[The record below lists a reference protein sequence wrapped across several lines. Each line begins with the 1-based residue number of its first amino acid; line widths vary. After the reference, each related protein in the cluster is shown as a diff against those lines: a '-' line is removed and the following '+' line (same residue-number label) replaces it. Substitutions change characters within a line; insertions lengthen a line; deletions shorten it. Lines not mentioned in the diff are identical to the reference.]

1 MLLRT
6 INPQSI
12 SRHLK
17 LRGSIT
23 ERQER
28 QNPDENANSIGRET
42 LEGTD
47 VHSLGAAKGGK
58 KPSARLH
65 VKGAHDQL
73 IRKER
78 KLTNPAASS
87 QSTRA

>member
-1 MLLRT
+1 
-6 INPQSI
+6 
-12 SRHLK
+12 
-17 LRGSIT
+17 
-23 ERQER
+23 
-28 QNPDENANSIGRET
+28 
-42 LEGTD
+42 
-47 VHSLGAAKGGK
+47 
-58 KPSARLH
+58 LH